1 MEVTSIHTNNKT
13 VDAMDSKGESD
24 YFVLLS
30 KMASMLEADGNL
42 NFVTKDKKPTEELAT
57 LVFCIY
63 RFRSIGI
70 ALNNL
75 KAPIVPDIVSWCDYI
90 LLREN
95 M

>member
-1 MEVTSIHTNNKT
+1 METAPIHTNNKT
-13 VDAMDSKGESD
+13 VDDMDSNKESNFD
-24 YFVLLS
+24 SLLS

-42 NFVTKDKKPTEELAT
+42 NFVTKDNKPTKELEIM
-57 LVFCIY
+57 VFCIY

-75 KAPIVPDIVSWCDYI
+75 KAPIVPNIVSWCDYI

>member
-1 MEVTSIHTNNKT
+1 MEVAPIHTNNKT
-13 VDAMDSKGESD
+13 VDAMDCNFDS
-24 YFVLLS
+24 LLS

-75 KAPIVPDIVSWCDYI
+75 KAPIVPNIVSWCDYI
-90 LLREN
+90 LLRRN